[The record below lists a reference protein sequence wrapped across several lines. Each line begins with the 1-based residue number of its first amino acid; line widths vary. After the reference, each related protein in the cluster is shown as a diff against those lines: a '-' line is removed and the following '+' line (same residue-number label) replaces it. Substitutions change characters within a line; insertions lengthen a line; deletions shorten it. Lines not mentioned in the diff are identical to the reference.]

1 MDRPSQNPP
10 ERPDPTPEA
19 GESPLSF
26 PVEAPKLAGEE
37 PGAGEPL
44 EFPAEVAPPVV
55 GVVGPLVPAEAGP
68 PANPLA
74 FPAEVA
80 PLAIADATPLVPA
93 EPANP
98 LAFPA
103 EVTSPASG
111 PPLPVEPA
119 LPANPLAFPSEV
131 ATPAGAPIVPAGA
144 APADPLAFPAPT
156 PAAPADPLLFPE
168 QAVHAPSP
176 AEQLP
181 FPVAELPGAVT
192 PIPPPAPAADPE
204 PVPVTEAAAAAPSG
218 LLRSLPPVLT
228 AIAALMTVGGL
239 FLPLFRLQQHINIRR
254 GFFEAQLTVTETA
267 WVSRTEIPG
276 QEVTEQAAPPV
287 GIPLILAVLV
297 LAVAAFTAYSR
308 PDRGLGRW
316 LIAAGTFFTAGVVST
331 AGMTG
336 PGWASMADGL
346 DLDVVTGAGMWL
358 LIGATALAAVAAVL
372 AYLPARRR
380 TLGDW
385 ADPALAYA
393 DTPTPP
399 TGVAITVLPPEP
411 DEKHD

>member
-1 MDRPSQNPP
+1 M
-10 ERPDPTPEA
+10 
-19 GESPLSF
+19 
-26 PVEAPKLAGEE
+26 E

-44 EFPAEVAPPVV
+44 EFPAEFAPPAV
-55 GVVGPLVPAEAGP
+55 GAAGPLVPGEAGL

-74 FPAEVA
+74 SPATAAPADPPVPVEA
-80 PLAIADATPLVPA
+80 AANPLAIPATAAPA
-93 EPANP
+93 VPANP

-103 EVTSPASG
+103 EVTPPAVGAATPLVPAEPAS
-111 PPLPVEPA
+111 PLAFPAEVTSSAGGSPVPVEPT
-119 LPANPLAFPSEV
+119 NPLAFPSEV
-131 ATPAGAPIVPAGA
+131 ATPAGAPTLPAEAAPANPLAFPAAA
-144 APADPLAFPAPT
+144 APADPLAFP
-156 PAAPADPLLFPE
+156 E
-168 QAVHAPSP
+168 QAASASHP

-192 PIPPPAPAADPE
+192 PIPPPAPAAAPA
-204 PVPVTEAAAAAPSG
+204 PIPATEAAAAPSG
-218 LLRSLPPVLT
+218 LPRFLAPALT
-228 AIAALMTVGGL
+228 AVAALMAVGGL
-239 FLPLFRLQQHINIRR
+239 FLPLFRLQQHINIRQ

-267 WVSRTEIPG
+267 WASRTEIPG
-276 QEVTEQAAPPV
+276 QEVTEQGAPPV
-287 GIPLILAVLV
+287 GIPLIFAVLV

-316 LIAAGTFFTAGVVST
+316 LIAAGAFFTAGVVST

-380 TLGDW
+380 TLGTW

-399 TGVAITVLPPEP
+399 SGVAITVLPPEP